1 MLKRILI
8 FMSVVLL
15 VGCEVTG
22 PYKVPKDDAQRALST
37 DLGTIIDVVPVRIQG
52 GTSTVG
58 AVAGGL
64 IGGIVSEKIGS
75 GTGQDVAI
83 IAGTVA
89 GGIIGYY
96 LPVKLGEHNG
106 FQYTIA
112 IDGEDKPLAI
122 IQGEE
127 AKKKKYN
134 FKIGDRVSIVYGYTV
149 RVLPTDN

>member
-8 FMSVVLL
+8 FMSVILL
-15 VGCEVTG
+15 VGCEVTN
-22 PYKVPKDDAQRALST
+22 PYKVSKSDAQRALST

-106 FQYTIA
+106 FQYSIA
-112 IDGEDKPLAI
+112 IDGEDKPLGI
-122 IQGEE
+122 IQGED
-127 AKKKKYN
+127 KKKKYN
-134 FKIGDRVSIVYGYTV
+134 FKIGDRVSIIYGHTV
-149 RVLPTDN
+149 RVLPSEN

>member
-1 MLKRILI
+1 MRKLTFIIIVLILNAC
-8 FMSVVLL
+8 S
-15 VGCEVTG
+15 TN
-22 PYKVPKDDAQRALST
+22 PYKVSKEDSQVQLNT
-37 DLGTIIDVVPVRIQG
+37 ELGTIIDVVPVRIQG

-106 FQYTIA
+106 FQYSIA
-112 IDGEDKPLAI
+112 IDGEDKPLGI
-122 IQGEE
+122 IQGED
-127 AKKKKYN
+127 KKKEYN
-134 FKIGDRVSIVYGYTV
+134 YKIGDRVSIIYGHTV
-149 RVLPTDN
+149 RVLPSDN

>member
-1 MLKRILI
+1 MRKLTFIIIVLILNAC
-8 FMSVVLL
+8 S
-15 VGCEVTG
+15 TN
-22 PYKVPKDDAQRALST
+22 PYKVSKEDSQVQLNT
-37 DLGTIIDVVPVRIQG
+37 ELGTIIDVVPVRIQG

-106 FQYTIA
+106 FQYSIA
-112 IDGEDKPLAI
+112 IDGEDKPLGI
-122 IQGEE
+122 IQGED
-127 AKKKKYN
+127 KKKKYN

>member
-64 IGGIVSEKIGS
+64 IGGIVSEKIGG
-75 GTGQDVAI
+75 GTGQEVAI

-89 GGIIGYY
+89 GGVIGYY
-96 LPVKLGEHNG
+96 LPVKIGEHNG
-106 FQYTIA
+106 FLYTISVDNKERPVGV
-112 IDGEDKPLAI
+112 IQGEDK
-122 IQGEE
+122 
-127 AKKKKYN
+127 KKGYN
-134 FKIGDRVSIVYGYTV
+134 FKVGDRATIVYGYKV
-149 RVLPTDN
+149 RLLPTAN